1 MAVLITG
8 GTGYIGSHTI
18 VELLGAG
25 QEIVAMD
32 NFSNSKPAVLDRI
45 REITGK
51 KIRFYRVDMLD
62 KPGMEAV
69 FRENN
74 IDSCIHFAALKAVG
88 ESVVRPLLYYKN
100 NVTGTINLL
109 ELIAEYG
116 VKRFVFSSSATVYGK
131 PPSVPIRE
139 DFPLSPVNPYG
150 QTKLMIEQI
159 LADLSASDSGMSVV
173 ILRYF
178 NPVGAHKSGRLGEDP
193 RGIPSNLMPYI
204 TQVAGGKLPYL
215 PVYGNDYNT
224 HDGTGVRDYIHILDL
239 AGAHLSAL
247 DYTERVRGVEYFNIG
262 TGRGYSVFD
271 IIRAYEKT
279 TGKRI
284 PYQIAPRRP
293 GDVDECYA
301 DPGKANRLLGWRAK
315 YDIEDMC
322 RDADRWQSMYPQGF
336 ED

>member
-25 QEIVAMD
+25 YDIVAMD

-51 KIRFYRVDMLD
+51 RIKFYRADMLD
-62 KPGMEAV
+62 KPGMEAM
-69 FRENN
+69 FRENR

-88 ESVVRPLLYYKN
+88 ESVEKPLLYYRN
-100 NVTGTINLL
+100 NVTGTLNLL
-109 ELIAEYG
+109 ELIAKYG

-131 PPSVPIRE
+131 PASVPIRE

-150 QTKLMIEQI
+150 QTKMMVEQI
-159 LADLSASDSGMSVV
+159 LTDLAASDSTMSVV

-193 RGIPSNLMPYI
+193 RGTPSNLMPYI
-204 TQVAGGKLPYL
+204 TQVAEGRLPYL
-215 PVYGNDYNT
+215 PVYGNDYDT
-224 HDGTGVRDYIHILDL
+224 RDGTGVRDYIHIIDL
-239 AGAHLSAL
+239 ARAHISAL
-247 DYTERVRGVEYFNIG
+247 EYTEGHGGVECFNIG
-262 TGRGYSVFD
+262 TGRGYSVLD
-271 IIRAYEKT
+271 IIKAYEKT

-293 GDVDECYA
+293 GDIDECYA
-301 DPGKANRLLGWRAK
+301 DPGKANRLLGWRAE

-322 RDADRWQSMYPQGF
+322 RDADRWQSLNPNGF
-336 ED
+336 

>member
-25 QEIVAMD
+25 YDIVAMD

-45 REITGK
+45 LEITGK
-51 KIRFYRVDMLD
+51 KIKFYQTDMLD
-62 KPGMEAV
+62 KPGMEAM
-69 FRENN
+69 FRENR

-88 ESVVRPLLYYKN
+88 ESVEKPLLYYKN
-100 NVTGTINLL
+100 NVTGTLNLL
-109 ELIAEYG
+109 ELTVKYG
-116 VKRFVFSSSATVYGK
+116 VGRFVFSSSATVYGK
-131 PPSVPIRE
+131 PASAPIRE

-159 LADLSASDSGMSVV
+159 LTDLAASDSAMSVV

-193 RGIPSNLMPYI
+193 CGIPNNLMPYI
-204 TQVAGGKLPYL
+204 TQVAEGRLPYL

-224 HDGTGVRDYIHILDL
+224 RDGTGVRDYIHIIDL
-239 AGAHLSAL
+239 ARAHISAL
-247 DYTERVRGVEYFNIG
+247 EYTQSHSGVECFNIG
-262 TGRGYSVFD
+262 TGRGYSVFE
-271 IIRAYEKT
+271 IIRAYEKA

-293 GDVDECYA
+293 GDIDECYA
-301 DPGKANRLLGWRAK
+301 DPGKANRLLGWRAE

-322 RDADRWQSMYPQGF
+322 RDADRWQSMNPSGF
-336 ED
+336 